1 MTTTTLTPAQARL
14 TANYRNLALWTAQGW
29 LAMFFVAAGYAKIT
43 EPMVNLV
50 TLLSW
55 PATADVA
62 FVRALGLF
70 EIVLAV
76 GVLTPLASWRLGRPV
91 LLASA
96 AGLLAL
102 EAVMMGVHL
111 LGADWGLAGVN
122 AVLLA
127 LTAPVLWF
135 RRG

>member
-1 MTTTTLTPAQARL
+1 MTTSTMTPAQARL
-14 TANYRNLALWTAQGW
+14 SANYRNLALWTAQGW
-29 LAMFFVAAGYAKIT
+29 LAMFFIAAGYAKIS

-76 GVLTPLASWRLGRPV
+76 GVLTPLVSWKIGRPI
-91 LLASA
+91 LLVSA

-102 EAVMMGVHL
+102 EAVMLGVHL
-111 LGADWGLAGVN
+111 LGADWSLAGVN
-122 AVLLA
+122 VALMA

>member
-1 MTTTTLTPAQARL
+1 MTPAQARL
-14 TANYRNLALWTAQGW
+14 SANYRNLALWTAQGW
-29 LAMFFVAAGYAKIT
+29 LAMFFIAAGYAKIS

-70 EIVLAV
+70 EIVLAI
-76 GVLTPLASWRLGRPV
+76 GVLTPLVSWKIGRPI
-91 LLASA
+91 LLVSA

-102 EAVMMGVHL
+102 EAVMLGVHL

-122 AVLLA
+122 VALLA

-135 RRG
+135 RRS